1 MKKILIAI
9 DYNPTAENVA
19 KIGYAVAKAFQ
30 AEVVLV
36 HVITDPA
43 FYSIPYSPIMGF
55 YGSYADGTEGV
66 VENIKKEAEEFL
78 AASVKHL
85 GDPLV
90 QTKVLEGDTDDS
102 ILQFA
107 DEWKADL
114 IVMGSHKH
122 KGLEKLL
129 PDLAVHMVKNSKI
142 PLLTIPSES
151 LT

>member
-1 MKKILIAI
+1 MLKRKLKIFWQL
-9 DYNPTAENVA
+9 
-19 KIGYAVAKAFQ
+19 Q
-30 AEVVLV
+30 
-36 HVITDPA
+36 
-43 FYSIPYSPIMGF
+43 
-55 YGSYADGTEGV
+55 
-66 VENIKKEAEEFL
+66 
-78 AASVKHL
+78 VKHL

>member
-66 VENIKKEAEEFL
+66 VENIKRKLKIFWQL
-78 AASVKHL
+78 QASTWVTHSFRPRYWK
-85 GDPLV
+85 GIPMI
-90 QTKVLEGDTDDS
+90 QF
-102 ILQFA
+102 LQFA